1 MALIQ
6 LQTLWKEK
14 ILEGT
19 QIWRYLLSLLL
30 VAIATALSALV
41 VWEFSPTNLIMI
53 YMLAVVVTA
62 AYLGR
67 GPAILSAFAGVLT
80 FDFFFV
86 PPVYTLKVSDTEYL
100 LSLAG
105 FLLLGLII
113 SYLTAQVQEKAQAA
127 QRREMETAALYALS
141 RDLTVIDDID
151 GICSIL
157 STHIQSTLKCEVYFV
172 LPGFEEYSS
181 GHQKLTSIDVSEFT
195 SVSNWVMQNQ
205 LPAGKGTDHFPAARG
220 YYIPMITSLQPIG
233 VLVLQP
239 DDLLGQL
246 SVEQL
251 RLLEAFARQA
261 ALAIEHVHLSEQVG
275 QIQLMQATEKMQ
287 DALLNSISH
296 DLRTPLVSIT
306 GALSTLDEQD
316 SLMDDETRQSLV
328 ETARE
333 EADRLNRLV
342 GNLLQM
348 TRLEAGAMRVVLEP
362 VDIEDLIGA
371 AIGQIEDRIAD
382 RDIQISIP
390 PSLPM
395 ISLDFVLVVHALGNL
410 LDNALKYSPDGSPIG
425 VEVSLLDREIQ
436 ISVLDRGVGI
446 PQDDLTHI
454 FDKFYRVRHPE
465 QVTGTGLGLA
475 ISKGIVE
482 AHGGRIWAANRP
494 GGGTMITMSF
504 ILEKDDDR

>member
-6 LQTLWKEK
+6 LQTLWKNK
-14 ILEGT
+14 ILEGA
-19 QIWRYLLSLLL
+19 QIWRYLLSMLL

-62 AYLGR
+62 IYLGR
-67 GPAILSAFAGVLT
+67 GPAILSAFAGVLA

-86 PPVYTLKVSDTEYL
+86 PPIYTFSVADTEYL
-100 LSLAG
+100 LSFAG
-105 FLLLGLII
+105 FLLLGLTI
-113 SYLTAQVQEKAQAA
+113 SYLTAQAQEKALSA
-127 QRREMETAALYALS
+127 QRREAETAALYALS
-141 RDLTVIDDID
+141 RDLTIIDDID
-151 GICSIL
+151 GICSTL
-157 STHIQSTLKCEVYFV
+157 STHIQSILKCEVHFL
-172 LPGFEEYSS
+172 LPGFEAYSS
-181 GHQKLTSIDVSEFT
+181 SHQKLTSVDVSEFT
-195 SVSNWVMQNQ
+195 AVSNWVLQNQ

-233 VLVLQP
+233 VFVLQP

-261 ALAIEHVHLSEQVG
+261 ALAIEHVHLAEQVS

-316 SLMDDETRQSLV
+316 ILMDDETRRSLI

-348 TRLEAGAMRVVLEP
+348 TRLEAGAMHVVMEP
-362 VDIEDLIGA
+362 TDIEDLIGA
-371 AIGQIEDRIAD
+371 AIGQIEDRILE
-382 RDIQISIP
+382 RDIRISIP
-390 PSLPM
+390 PDLPM
-395 ISLDFVLVVHALGNL
+395 FPLDFVLIVHALGNL
-410 LDNALKYSPDGSPIG
+410 LDNALKYSPPGSPIEIEATQ
-425 VEVSLLDREIQ
+425 VEQEIQ
-436 ISVLDRGVGI
+436 ISILDRGVGI
-446 PQDDLTHI
+446 PPADLTHI
-454 FDKFYRVRHPE
+454 FDKFYRVQHPE

-482 AHGGRIWAANRP
+482 AHGGHIWASNRP
-494 GGGTMITMSF
+494 GGGTSITISLRLGTG
-504 ILEKDDDR
+504 IDL